1 MKVLP
6 LKLMRV
12 AALLLAGI
20 ALDAGA
26 QAYPNRNITFIWP
39 FNVGTPNGEA
49 FRVLADEAGK
59 ILGRPMVTEF
69 RGGAGTRLGVQALL
83 KAQPDGYL
91 LAAGL
96 GGTYVVTPLASPTF
110 RLEPGR
116 DYTPIMIATEAYSS
130 LTSHPGLP
138 FRDLKGLIAYAK
150 ANPGKLTFGSPGVGS
165 DSHLHVERLMAATG
179 IQMTHIPY
187 KGSAAA
193 LPDRLN
199 GTISMYMGGLD
210 AAPLVNS
217 GQLIAI
223 ATTGPSRASTFPNTP
238 TLDESGAP
246 GLVLKA
252 WTGISAPPGT
262 SPEIVARLNAAFTE
276 AFKIP
281 LVIKAMDVGGW
292 AVTPSTPEAMTAR
305 IKSEFEIFRPLVRR
319 LNLNFD

>member
-1 MKVLP
+1 MFVLSR
-6 LKLMRV
+6 KLV
-12 AALLLAGI
+12 AVVLALLAGVSF
-20 ALDAGA
+20 DSGA
-26 QAYPNRNITFIWP
+26 QSYPARNITFIWP

-49 FRVLADEAGK
+49 FRVLAEEAGK

-91 LAAGL
+91 VAAGL
-96 GGTYVVTPLASPTF
+96 GGTYVVTPIASPSF
-110 RLEPGR
+110 KIEPGR
-116 DYTPIMIATEAYSS
+116 DYTPVMIATEAYSS
-130 LTSHPGLP
+130 LTAHPGLP
-138 FRDLKGLIAYAK
+138 FRDLRGLIAYARS
-150 ANPGKLTFGSPGVGS
+150 NPGKLTFGSPGVGS

-210 AAPLVNS
+210 AAPLVTS

-223 ATTGPSRASTFPNTP
+223 ATTGPSRAATFASTP

-246 GLVLKA
+246 GLVLKS
-252 WTGISAPPGT
+252 WTGLSVPPGT
-262 SPEIVARLNAAFTE
+262 PPEIVARLNSAFTE
-276 AFKIP
+276 AFRSP
-281 LVIKAMDVGGW
+281 VVIKAMDVGGW
-292 AVTPSTPEAMTAR
+292 AVTPSTPDAMTAR
-305 IKSEFEIFRPLVRR
+305 IKSEFEVFGPLVRR